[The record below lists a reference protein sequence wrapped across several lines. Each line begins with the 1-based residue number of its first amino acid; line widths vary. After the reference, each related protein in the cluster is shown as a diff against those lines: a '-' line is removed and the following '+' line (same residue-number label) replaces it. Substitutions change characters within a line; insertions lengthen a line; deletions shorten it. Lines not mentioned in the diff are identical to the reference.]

1 MDLLK
6 RHVFI
11 KKFVEKQH
19 NFQVDLLKCHVLI
32 KKCVEKQHNFQVD
45 LLKCHVMRGTGALVI
60 NALLDFFSY
69 ALCVPYSETTDSAHF
84 DMLLEMLAGKLTVTI
99 SPRSSG
105 NYGNHGN

>member
-1 MDLLK
+1 MINPNKFGLK
-6 RHVFI
+6 LVFELYSYRYHVLI
-11 KKFVEKQH
+11 KKFVEKQP
-19 NFQVDLLKCHVLI
+19 NV
-32 KKCVEKQHNFQVD
+32 QVD

-99 SPRSSG
+99 PLVPAVTMVTMETKILS
-105 NYGNHGN
+105 